1 MKHYRGRNEEVN
13 PEDSTLGRTTEWVT
27 ECRDRTEGNFPV
39 ADTERLS
46 QAT

>member
-13 PEDSTLGRTTEWVT
+13 PEASTLGRAAEGVT

-39 ADTERLS
+39 ADAERLS